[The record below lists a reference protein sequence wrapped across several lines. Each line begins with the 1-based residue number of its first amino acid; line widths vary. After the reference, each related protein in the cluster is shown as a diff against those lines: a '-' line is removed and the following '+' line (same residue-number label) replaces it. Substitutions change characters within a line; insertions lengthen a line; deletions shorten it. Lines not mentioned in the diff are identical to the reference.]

1 MTLNLCNMYQISN
14 VSGSIRLFHIIRIIL
29 ETRGSH
35 SLTRGI
41 KMKQWTKAEKKK
53 ATKMY
58 AAGKSYVDI
67 SNALKNKTYNQVR
80 YFIIHLKSKDVLIKK
95 LNDDWIEHKK
105 WGALPIQQQ
114 PKVTPK
120 KRISTQD
127 KIIKTMDEIKDFL
140 VQKNNQYGDSVF
152 QPVRVFS
159 KADKTEQIKV
169 RIDDKLSR
177 LKRGNDSIESD
188 EDVVSDLIGYLV
200 LLLISMRE

>member
-1 MTLNLCNMYQISN
+1 MKNWTNEEK
-14 VSGSIRLFHIIRIIL
+14 II
-29 ETRGSH
+29 
-35 SLTRGI
+35 
-41 KMKQWTKAEKKK
+41 
-53 ATKMY
+53 ATKMH

-67 SNALKNKTYNQVR
+67 SNRLKNKTYNQVR
-80 YFIIHLKSKDVLIKK
+80 YFLMHLKSRDVLIKK
-95 LNDDWIEHKK
+95 QNADWNDYKK
-105 WGALPIQQQ
+105 WGALPMMQQ

-120 KRISTQD
+120 KRTSTQD

-140 VQKNNQYGDSVF
+140 VQKNLQYGDSVF

>member
-1 MTLNLCNMYQISN
+1 
-14 VSGSIRLFHIIRIIL
+14 
-29 ETRGSH
+29 
-35 SLTRGI
+35 
-41 KMKQWTKAEKKK
+41 MKKWTNEEKTI

-58 AAGKSYVDI
+58 VAGKSYVDI
-67 SNALKNKTYNQVR
+67 SNRLKNKTYNQVI
-80 YFIIHLKSKDVLIKK
+80 YFIMKSDINDYKK
-95 LNDDWIEHKK
+95 Y
-105 WGALPIQQQ
+105 GALPMQQQ
-114 PKVTPK
+114 PKK
-120 KRISTQD
+120 ESSTQD

-140 VQKNNQYGDSVF
+140 VEKNNQYGDSVF

>member
-1 MTLNLCNMYQISN
+1 MTIESY
-14 VSGSIRLFHIIRIIL
+14 
-29 ETRGSH
+29 
-35 SLTRGI
+35 LTRGI
-41 KMKQWTKAEKKK
+41 KMKNWTETEKKK
-53 ATKMY
+53 AIKMFEEGSSF
-58 AAGKSYVDI
+58 ADI
-67 SNALKNKTYNQVR
+67 TWVLPNKTYGQVR
-80 YFIIHLKSKDVLIKK
+80 YFFLKRM
-95 LNDDWIEHKK
+95 EEM
-105 WGALPIQQQ
+105 QQ
-114 PKVTPK
+114 PKVVTK
-120 KRISTQD
+120 KTISTED
-127 KIIKTMDEIKDFL
+127 KIIKTMDEIKNFL

>member
-1 MTLNLCNMYQISN
+1 
-14 VSGSIRLFHIIRIIL
+14 
-29 ETRGSH
+29 
-35 SLTRGI
+35 
-41 KMKQWTKAEKKK
+41 MKEWTEAEKKK
-53 ATKMY
+53 AIKMFEE
-58 AAGKSYVDI
+58 GSSFVDI
-67 SNALKNKTYNQVR
+67 TYVLPNKNYNQVR
-80 YFIIHLKSKDVLIKK
+80 YFFVKRM
-95 LNDDWIEHKK
+95 E
-105 WGALPIQQQ
+105 Q
-114 PKVTPK
+114 KVASEKTT
-120 KRISTQD
+120 STQD

-177 LKRGNDSIESD
+177 LKKGNDSIESD

>member
-1 MTLNLCNMYQISN
+1 
-14 VSGSIRLFHIIRIIL
+14 
-29 ETRGSH
+29 
-35 SLTRGI
+35 
-41 KMKQWTKAEKKK
+41 MKKWTKAEKEK
-53 ATKMY
+53 AIKMFED
-58 AAGKSYVDI
+58 GRSFVDI
-67 SNALKNKTYNQVR
+67 ANVLPNKNYNQVR
-80 YFIIHLKSKDVLIKK
+80 YFLSKQQEDKKIKHLRKVYMQS
-95 LNDDWIEHKK
+95 
-105 WGALPIQQQ
+105 GALPMQQQ
-114 PKVTPK
+114 PKK
-120 KRISTQD
+120 ESSTQD

-177 LKRGNDSIESD
+177 LKKGNDSIESD

>member
-1 MTLNLCNMYQISN
+1 MKKWTNEEK
-14 VSGSIRLFHIIRIIL
+14 IIA
-29 ETRGSH
+29 
-35 SLTRGI
+35 
-41 KMKQWTKAEKKK
+41 K
-53 ATKMY
+53 KMY

-67 SNALKNKTYNQVR
+67 SNRLKNKTYNQVR
-80 YFIIHLKSKDVLIKK
+80 YFIMHLKSKDVVIKTEI
-95 LNDDWIEHKK
+95 NDYKK
-105 WGALPIQQQ
+105 YGAKPYMKHGGLPMQQQ
-114 PKVTPK
+114 PKK
-120 KRISTQD
+120 ESSTQD

-140 VQKNNQYGDSVF
+140 VQKNDQYGDSVF

-177 LKRGNDSIESD
+177 LKKGNDSIESD

>member
-1 MTLNLCNMYQISN
+1 
-14 VSGSIRLFHIIRIIL
+14 
-29 ETRGSH
+29 
-35 SLTRGI
+35 
-41 KMKQWTKAEKKK
+41 MKQWTIEERII

-58 AAGKSYVDI
+58 EAGKSYVEI
-67 SNALKNKTYNQVR
+67 TNRLSNKTYNQVR
-80 YFIIHLKSKDVLIKK
+80 YFLMHLKNKDTVIKTK
-95 LNDDWIEHKK
+95 KIEWNDYKK
-105 WGALPIQQQ
+105 YGAKPYKKHGGLPMQQQ
-114 PKVTPK
+114 PKK
-120 KRISTQD
+120 KSSTQD

-140 VQKNNQYGDSVF
+140 VQKNIQYGDSVF

>member
-1 MTLNLCNMYQISN
+1 MYQISN
-14 VSGSIRLFHIIRIIL
+14 ISVSFLLFKIIGNKL
-29 ETRGSH
+29 ETTGESY
-35 SLTRGI
+35 LTRGI
-41 KMKQWTKAEKKK
+41 KMKKWTKAEKEK
-53 ATKMY
+53 AIKMFED
-58 AAGKSYVDI
+58 GRSFVDI
-67 SNALKNKTYNQVR
+67 ANVLPNKNYNQVR
-80 YFIIHLKSKDVLIKK
+80 YFLSKQQEDKKIKHLRKAYMQS
-95 LNDDWIEHKK
+95 
-105 WGALPIQQQ
+105 GALPMQQQ
-114 PKVTPK
+114 PKK
-120 KRISTQD
+120 ESSTQD

-177 LKRGNDSIESD
+177 LKKGNDSIESD

>member
-1 MTLNLCNMYQISN
+1 MYQISN
-14 VSGSIRLFHIIRIIL
+14 ISVSFLLFKIIGNKL
-29 ETRGSH
+29 ETTGESY
-35 SLTRGI
+35 LTRGI
-41 KMKQWTKAEKKK
+41 KMKKWTKAEKEK
-53 ATKMY
+53 AIKMFED
-58 AAGKSYVDI
+58 GRSFVDI
-67 SNALKNKTYNQVR
+67 ANVLPNKNYNQVR
-80 YFIIHLKSKDVLIKK
+80 YFLSKQQEDKKIKHLRKVYMQS
-95 LNDDWIEHKK
+95 
-105 WGALPIQQQ
+105 GALPMQQQ
-114 PKVTPK
+114 PKK
-120 KRISTQD
+120 ESSTQD

-177 LKRGNDSIESD
+177 LKKGNDSIESD

>member
-1 MTLNLCNMYQISN
+1 
-14 VSGSIRLFHIIRIIL
+14 
-29 ETRGSH
+29 
-35 SLTRGI
+35 
-41 KMKQWTKAEKKK
+41 MKNWTEAEKKK
-53 ATKMY
+53 AIKMFEE
-58 AAGKSYVDI
+58 GSSFVDI
-67 SNALKNKTYNQVR
+67 TWVLPNKTYGQVR
-80 YFIIHLKSKDVLIKK
+80 YFFLKRMEEKTAEQHRELFNQLSAKK
-95 LNDDWIEHKK
+95 GQKIEWNDYKK
-105 WGALPIQQQ
+105 YGGLPMQQQ
-114 PKVTPK
+114 PKK
-120 KRISTQD
+120 KSSTQD